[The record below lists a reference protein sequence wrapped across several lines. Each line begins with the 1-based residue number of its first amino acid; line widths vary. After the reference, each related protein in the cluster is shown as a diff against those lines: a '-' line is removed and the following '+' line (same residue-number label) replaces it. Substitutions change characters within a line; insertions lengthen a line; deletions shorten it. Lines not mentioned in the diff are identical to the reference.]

1 MSDLPVSGGQWVGFD
16 IEEALT
22 RADYDPNVYPLPEP
36 ARGTRGPG
44 EPVADPWE
52 DRAAGRGLTDL
63 MYPGNDHHGQAKAR
77 AICASCPVVEEC
89 LDYALGLPVVMVRQ
103 GGIFAG
109 RGRAELERE
118 RRARRAVA

>member
-22 RADYDPNVYPLPEP
+22 RADYDAKVYPLPEP
-36 ARGTRGPG
+36 QRGTRGPG
-44 EPVADPWE
+44 EPVAEPWE
-52 DRAAGRGLTDL
+52 DRAACRGLTDL
-63 MYPGNDHHGQAKAR
+63 MYPGNDKAAR
-77 AICASCPVVEEC
+77 KVAEGICASCPVTSEC
-89 LDYALGLPVVMVRQ
+89 LDYALSLPVVMVRQ

-118 RRARRAVA
+118 RRARRAAA